1 MSTEKKVTLLSVMPE
16 ELRAQ
21 IKKEVV
27 EEIEQEKEKR
37 DNEVS
42 PAMKQYLENKKSKSN
57 EQNIS

>member
-27 EEIEQEKEKR
+27 EEIEQEKEKKA
-37 DNEVS
+37 NEVS
-42 PAMKQYLENKKSKSN
+42 PAMKQYLENQKSK
-57 EQNIS
+57 IK